1 MWHQHTND
9 INSSFCCRDT
19 WLPFGFC
26 LESCWCPRLGNAVT
40 FMRVHVKSCKV
51 IGLFLTDFSWRS
63 YGRVS
68 SKFFP
73 GTGQRA
79 HWVYC
84 YMARHVTFLPMAAW
98 CRCHVGLSKS
108 LLPRGCRTTVIPH
121 VLICGVQTF
130 LTLAPQQN
138 LHEVDRS
145 VFLRPPF
152 FWPWLRKVQG
162 PPDALQSK

>member
-68 SKFFP
+68 NVMFELEVFSRDWPK
-73 GTGQRA
+73 GT
-79 HWVYC
+79 
-84 YMARHVTFLPMAAW
+84 L
-98 CRCHVGLSKS
+98 S
-108 LLPRGCRTTVIPH
+108 LLLHGEACDIFAHGHDAVAMSVFPSLSCLVAVAPRS
-121 VLICGVQTF
+121 F
-130 LTLAPQQN
+130 LTFWSAVYKPFWRSRLNQIFTKWI
-138 LHEVDRS
+138 EV
-145 VFLRPPF
+145 F
-152 FWPWLRKVQG
+152 F
-162 PPDALQSK
+162 

>member
-1 MWHQHTND
+1 M
-9 INSSFCCRDT
+9 S
-19 WLPFGFC
+19 C
-26 LESCWCPRLGNAVT
+26 L
-40 FMRVHVKSCKV
+40 
-51 IGLFLTDFSWRS
+51 
-63 YGRVS
+63 S

-73 GTGQRA
+73 GTGQRV

-152 FWPWLRKVQG
+152 FDHDFGRSKVPRTLCSPSRIARARVAPTPAPQPWRREE
-162 PPDALQSK
+162 LQLGNKKMNHVLTLKRDTNDIKII